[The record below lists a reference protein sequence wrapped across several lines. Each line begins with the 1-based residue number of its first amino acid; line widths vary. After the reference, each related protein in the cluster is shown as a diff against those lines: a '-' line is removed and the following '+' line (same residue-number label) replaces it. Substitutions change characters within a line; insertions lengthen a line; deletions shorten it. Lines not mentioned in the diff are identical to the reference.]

1 MFLQV
6 GEATQQ
12 EQDSDDLMSQSQVDL
27 GTSPGWE
34 ASEADERM
42 MKGGPVGDLKDRETG
57 RPGSRTSE
65 RRGKGLKESN
75 SDGSLNQQM
84 TLKEQME
91 VRTFVVGFP
100 PQT

>member
-34 ASEADERM
+34 ASEAEER

-65 RRGKGLKESN
+65 RKGKGLKESN

-91 VRTFVVGFP
+91 VRIFVVEFP
-100 PQT
+100 PQS